1 MLDAH
6 AYAMQVKLCK
16 ANTRGV
22 TLFVW
27 TSRAQTAPIKC
38 AWNSCVLSI
47 PVTVPSMFAS
57 TPPITRV
64 DKLTIHATVLI
75 NYSNFTNVTS
85 LN

>member
-1 MLDAH
+1 MLYGHAH
-6 AYAMQVKLCK
+6 AMQVKLCK

-47 PVTVPSMFAS
+47 PITVPSLFTTIA
-57 TPPITRV
+57 PITRV
-64 DKLTIHATVLI
+64 DRLTIHATVLI
-75 NYSNFTNVTS
+75 NYSNSTNVTS
-85 LN
+85 IN